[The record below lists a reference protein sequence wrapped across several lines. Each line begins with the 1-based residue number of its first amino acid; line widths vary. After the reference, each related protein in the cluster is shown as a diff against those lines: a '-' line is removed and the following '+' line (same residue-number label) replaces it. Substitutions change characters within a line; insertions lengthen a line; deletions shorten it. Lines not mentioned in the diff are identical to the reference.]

1 MRRHSAHVDVNV
13 LAELSAGLISGRR
26 ATRIHAHLAGC
37 QRCAKVSAGLSEVSA
52 LLSSVPP
59 PAMPELVSRR
69 LTTAIAEEAAA
80 RSGAGSP
87 ARPARLAGQ
96 QPFQRAGRAHAG
108 PPAER
113 RRGLTSP
120 VGARA
125 FAAAA
130 AVCVVAAG
138 GYTLVRLTS
147 PGGSGPVLNAGA
159 GGTIHRHAATG
170 GPGPYQVG
178 PTHPG
183 HASPA
188 VTQPTFNVVSSG
200 IDYQQANLSA
210 QIASEM
216 SKVSAVS
223 ADSAAGRR
231 MLHGPSAQQDGCVQ
245 RVTSSVKPAL
255 VDAARYQGHPATVIA
270 LAHKGN
276 QVAQAWVVGPRCSAG
291 ASDVLTH
298 VPLPSSGG

>member
-1 MRRHSAHVDVNV
+1 VDVNV

-37 QRCAKVSAGLSEVSA
+37 QRCARVSAGLSEVSV

-59 PAMPELVSRR
+59 PAMPEPISRR
-69 LTTAIAEEAAA
+69 LTTAIAEEAAT
-80 RSGAGSP
+80 RSGAGVSP
-87 ARPARLAGQ
+87 VRLAGQ
-96 QPFQRAGRAHAG
+96 QASQRTDRVHRG
-108 PPAER
+108 PPAAR
-113 RRGLTSP
+113 RRALTSP
-120 VGARA
+120 VGARV

-138 GYTLVRLTS
+138 GYTLVRLTA

-159 GGTIHRHAATG
+159 RGTMHRHAATA
-170 GPGPYQVG
+170 PGPYQVG
-178 PTHPG
+178 PAHSGEAVPG
-183 HASPA
+183 P
-188 VTQPTFNVVSSG
+188 TQPTFDVVSSG
-200 IDYQQANLSA
+200 IDYQQANLGA

-216 SKVSAVS
+216 SKVSAIS

-276 QVAQAWVVGPRCSAG
+276 QVAQAWVVGPHCSARV
-291 ASDVLTH
+291 SDVLTH
-298 VPLPSSGG
+298 VSLPSPGG

>member
-37 QRCAKVSAGLSEVSA
+37 SRCAKVSAGLSDVST

-69 LTTAIAEEAAA
+69 LTTAIAGEANA

-87 ARPARLAGQ
+87 ARPVGQ
-96 QPFQRAGRAHAG
+96 QPFQRAGQVHADL
-108 PPAER
+108 PAER

-147 PGGSGPVLNAGA
+147 PGGSGPALNAGA

-188 VTQPTFNVVSSG
+188 VTQPTFDVVSSG
-200 IDYQQANLSA
+200 IDYQQANLST

-223 ADSAAGRR
+223 PDSAAGRR
-231 MLHGPSAQQDGCVQ
+231 MLHDPSAQQDGCVQ

-291 ASDVLTH
+291 TSDVLTH

>member
-1 MRRHSAHVDVNV
+1 M
-13 LAELSAGLISGRR
+13 
-26 ATRIHAHLAGC
+26 
-37 QRCAKVSAGLSEVSA
+37 
-52 LLSSVPP
+52 
-59 PAMPELVSRR
+59 
-69 LTTAIAEEAAA
+69 
-80 RSGAGSP
+80 
-87 ARPARLAGQ
+87 
-96 QPFQRAGRAHAG
+96 
-108 PPAER
+108 
-113 RRGLTSP
+113 
-120 VGARA
+120 GART

-147 PGGSGPVLNAGA
+147 PGGSGPVVNAGA
-159 GGTIHRHAATG
+159 GRIIRQHAATG

-178 PTHPG
+178 P
-183 HASPA
+183 ASTGTEGPRTPA
-188 VTQPTFNVVSSG
+188 QPTFDVVSSG
-200 IDYQQANLSA
+200 IDYRQANLSA

-245 RVTSSVKPAL
+245 RITSSVKPAL

-276 QVAQAWVVGPRCSAG
+276 QVAQAWVVGPQCSAE

-298 VPLPSSGG
+298 VSLPSSGG

>member
-37 QRCAKVSAGLSEVSA
+37 QRCAKVSAGLSGVSA

-69 LTTAIAEEAAA
+69 LTMAIAEEVAA

-87 ARPARLAGQ
+87 VRPARPGQ

-108 PPAER
+108 PPAGR
-113 RRGLTSP
+113 RRGLTGP

-138 GYTLVRLTS
+138 GYTLARLTS
-147 PGGSGPVLNAGA
+147 PGGSSPVLSAGA

-183 HASPA
+183 DTSPP
-188 VTQPTFNVVSSG
+188 VTQPTFDVVSSG
-200 IDYQQANLSA
+200 IDYRQANLSA

-216 SKVSAVS
+216 SKVSAAI

-276 QVAQAWVVGPRCSAG
+276 QVAQAWVVGPRCSA
-291 ASDVLTH
+291 ATSDVLTH
-298 VPLPSSGG
+298 VALPSSGG

>member
-26 ATRIHAHLAGC
+26 AMRIHAHLAGC
-37 QRCAKVSAGLSEVSA
+37 QPCARVSAGLSEVGV

-59 PAMPELVSRR
+59 PEMPELISRR
-69 LTTAIAEEAAA
+69 LTTAIAEEAAT
-80 RSGAGSP
+80 RSGAGVGP
-87 ARPARLAGQ
+87 VRLAGQ
-96 QPFQRAGRAHAG
+96 QASQRAGRAHGG
-108 PPAER
+108 PAAER

-159 GGTIHRHAATG
+159 GRIIHQHAATG

-178 PTHPG
+178 PTPTGQPVPG
-183 HASPA
+183 P
-188 VTQPTFNVVSSG
+188 TQPTFDVVSSG
-200 IDYQQANLSA
+200 IDYQQANLST

-231 MLHGPSAQQDGCVQ
+231 MLHGPSARQDGCVQ
-245 RVTSSVKPAL
+245 RITSSVKPAL

-276 QVAQAWVVGPRCSAG
+276 QVAQAWVVGPQCSAA

-298 VPLPSSGG
+298 VSLPSPGG